1 MRRLLI
7 LSFRACFSPPGG
19 MKDTPTMDHPS
30 WSVQLQGTVGIHAT
44 TGVVSLLSLYLP
56 YSCPSSKY
64 LLLRG
69 RRRLIV
75 TPFCFTPSLR
85 LLTTSIGP
93 LLCLSQVS
101 ASVPLRHLTRTFI
114 RETALL
120 IKELIFSLLSPIS
133 IANLK
138 HCEFFKFSPLLSK
151 REREK
156 KRWEWGDI

>member
-1 MRRLLI
+1 MDGLLNSPPERRRTIRSGPFVRMLLI

-19 MKDTPTMDHPS
+19 MKDTPTTDHPS

-75 TPFCFTPSLR
+75 TPLCFTPSPR
-85 LLTTSIGP
+85 LLATSIAP

-101 ASVPLRHLTRTFI
+101 ASVPLRHLTKD
-114 RETALL
+114 LYQL
-120 IKELIFSLLSPIS
+120 CSLRS
-133 IANLK
+133 
-138 HCEFFKFSPLLSK
+138 
-151 REREK
+151 
-156 KRWEWGDI
+156 